1 MEKRE
6 NLAAEYYS
14 IDVVHVFRTLW
25 SKLWAIIL
33 CGVIVAVMGFC
44 VSCFLIKPKYSSQI
58 LLYVNNSSFSLGNT
72 SFSISS
78 SEISAAQS
86 LVKTYGVLL
95 ENRTTLERVKEKA
108 NVNYE
113 IEELAKM
120 IETESAE
127 GTEVM
132 RIEIISTN
140 PYEAS
145 RIANSIAQVL
155 PVRIAEIIDGAS
167 MEVVDFAV
175 PDLEKISPSVTAYSA
190 LGFVL
195 GVFVSVIIF
204 VIVAL
209 TDDTIHDEE
218 YIIRTYECPILARI
232 PDLVNAGGK
241 QYSYY
246 SYKSRKHN
254 K

>member
-1 MEKRE
+1 MGKKE
-6 NLAAEYYS
+6 NNMSEYYS
-14 IDVVHVFRTLW
+14 IDLQHIFRTLW
-25 SKLWAIIL
+25 KKAWAIIIS
-33 CGVIVAVMGFC
+33 GIIVAAIGFSLASF
-44 VSCFLIKPKYSSQI
+44 VVKPQYSSSV

-108 NVNYE
+108 KVDYDIND
-113 IEELAKM
+113 LANM
-120 IETESAE
+120 ITTESAE

-132 RIEIISTN
+132 RISVVCSN
-140 PYEAS
+140 PHEAAS
-145 RIANSIAQVL
+145 IANSIAQIL
-155 PVRIAEIIDGAS
+155 PTRISEIIDGAS
-167 MEVVDFAV
+167 MEVVDAAV
-175 PDLEKISPSVTAYSA
+175 PDLNKISPSVTGYSA
-190 LGFVL
+190 LGFII
-195 GVFVSVIIF
+195 GVFLSVVVL

-209 TDDTIHDEE
+209 KDETIHDEE
-218 YIIRTYECPILARI
+218 YIIRTYDYPILAKI

-241 QYSYY
+241 HYSYY
-246 SYKSRKHN
+246 SYKSRKQS